1 MGVSEQERWD
11 KFYKSVTETINRV
24 GRIII
29 GVPGDEDG
37 PGFSYTI
44 GNHLKGVPELLVVG
58 HSHADFLNGLSVLMC
73 ATGKAFED
81 GKTINMG
88 GRTPVKVIRANAAV
102 RDEYTVQAGEY
113 FGHQDYAV
121 MQVLIPDKH
130 GRFPGEDGC
139 EEPYAS
145 VPVFRQQ

>member
-1 MGVSEQERWD
+1 
-11 KFYKSVTETINRV
+11 
-24 GRIII
+24 
-29 GVPGDEDG
+29 
-37 PGFSYTI
+37 
-44 GNHLKGVPELLVVG
+44 
-58 HSHADFLNGLSVLMC
+58 MC

-113 FGHQDYAV
+113 FGHQDYTV